1 MRTNS
6 RHRGAQRLLASAVV
20 VALALAA
27 CGGDDDGAD
36 DPPAGSDAPD
46 PTSAP
51 TPDTEGDGGDT
62 DGGDTDDGDGTDDG
76 DTPTTGGPVVITL
89 PPETAPPEPTAVEGG
104 TLRYALEAEVDGLNP
119 TSSQLTAASG
129 LVMAAA
135 VFDTITALTPTG
147 EAVPFLAE
155 SLTPNEDYTS
165 WDVKLRA
172 GITFHDGTPLNADA
186 VRINFEAQ
194 YGDPL
199 VGLAVVPFYPESGA
213 VEVIDDLTVRFNLLE
228 PNVQWPA
235 YMASQVGMMAS
246 PAWIEAALADPTLN
260 QQPVGTGPFQFESR
274 SEDSVTRFVRNET
287 WWKGRAFLD
296 AVEFL
301 PVPDNATRG
310 DLLINGDIDALH
322 TDDPGTIAV
331 LDDSDGVNVLKNDSG
346 EENFVMVNTEKPP
359 FDDIR
364 VRQAL
369 SLATPRNDYNALIN
383 LGFTRLADQMF
394 IPESPFYNPN
404 VVQEGD
410 DPEAAAALIAEYCA
424 ERGSE
429 TNPVLNQPT
438 CTDGRVNMEHQ
449 FSGPGVIQTRE
460 ADLLTGAWS
469 QLFNPTRQ
477 ELLQDQHILEVVTSG
492 YNVVTWRQLGALNP
506 VVDNVWLLCRTIG
519 GISLNFPRYC
529 DEARDAALLR
539 AQAAT
544 DEAERVAAYQE
555 AVQLIHDSYAYI
567 FLNHTLWAQVFADS
581 VRGVCDRTAPDG
593 TPLVCANGGTTW
605 HDTIWIEQ

>member
-1 MRTNS
+1 MRTNI
-6 RHRGAQRLLASAVV
+6 RHRGARRLLATAVAA
-20 VALALAA
+20 ALAVTA
-27 CGGDDDGAD
+27 CGGDDDDSAD
-36 DPPAGSDAPD
+36 DTPSGTDAPEA
-46 PTSAP
+46 TTAP
-51 TPDTEGDGGDT
+51 APGTDDGDGGDDGDDGDDDGDGGDT
-62 DGGDTDDGDGTDDG
+62 
-76 DTPTTGGPVVITL
+76 PTTDGPVVVTL

-104 TLRYALEAEVDGLNP
+104 TLRYALEADVDGLNP
-119 TSSQLTAASG
+119 TSSQLTAAPG

-135 VFDTITALTPTG
+135 VFDTITALTATG

-155 SLTPNEDYTS
+155 TLTPNEDYTS
-165 WDVKLRA
+165 WDVKLRE

-194 YGDPL
+194 YANSL
-199 VGLAVVPFYPESGA
+199 VGLAVVPFYPETGA
-213 VEVIDDLTVRFNLLE
+213 VEVIDDLTIRFNLLE

-235 YMASQVGMMAS
+235 YMASQLGMVAS
-246 PAWIEAALADPTLN
+246 PAWLEAALADPTLN

-287 WWKGRAFLD
+287 WWKGRALLD

-301 PVPDNATRG
+301 PVPDSATRG
-310 DLLINGDIDALH
+310 DLLINGDVQALH
-322 TDDPGTIAV
+322 TSDPGTIAV
-331 LDDSDGVNVLKNDSG
+331 LDDSGDVLVQKNDSG
-346 EENFVMVNTEKPP
+346 DETFVMVNTEKPP

-369 SLATPRNDYNALIN
+369 ALATPRNDYNALIN
-383 LGFTRLADQMF
+383 LGLTRLADQMF
-394 IPESPFYNPN
+394 IPESPYYNPA

-410 DPEAAAALIAEYCA
+410 DPDAAAALIAEYCA

-429 TNPVLNQPT
+429 TNPVISQPT
-438 CTDGRVNMEHQ
+438 CTDGRVNIEFQ
-449 FSGPGVIQTRE
+449 FSGPDVVQTRI

-469 QLFNPTRQ
+469 PLFNSTRQ

-492 YNVVTWRQLGALNP
+492 YNAVTWRQLGALNP
-506 VVDNVWLLCRTIG
+506 MTDNVWLLCRTIG

-539 AQAAT
+539 AQATT
-544 DEAERVAAYQE
+544 DDAERAAAYQE
-555 AVQLIHDSYAYI
+555 AVQLIHDSFAYT
-567 FLNHTLWAQVFADS
+567 FLTHTLWAQAFSSTVH
-581 VRGVCDRTAPDG
+581 GVCDRTAPDG

-605 HDTIWIEQ
+605 HDAIWIEQ